1 MASNILSRLL
11 PSTSDHAAPPTDDIE
26 RHAGTDN
33 PDLERLLAEGLEDDM
48 MAGDDMDDVP
58 PELLEPAN
66 PVVPKNAG
74 VPNNTGVP
82 DDDDVPASL
91 LLEGDR
97 RRRRKSKGSRNEPPI
112 PAPGPQTRNTRAQ
125 WQATQA
131 QQRLHDDPASA
142 PVPPTVSR
150 RAGAVARPL
159 DARERALWMWTNMDN
174 IDEFLSRV
182 YIYYEKHGIWSM
194 LLERAIRLVTALF
207 SYFLLTF
214 VFFCIDY
221 SKIPGRH
228 RLDEVKIPHCTNNLP
243 FVWNVVSWGIIF
255 GVVFNAF
262 RILQD
267 APLLWDMH
275 NFYLHMLDIPD
286 RDIQTVSWQYVVSKI
301 MELRDSNANTA
312 TNISAA
318 NRRYLRTQSKQR
330 MDAHDIANRLMR
342 RENYWIAMINKD
354 IMDCSLNIP
363 FLGKRM
369 FYNSSIE
376 WNISRCVMDFVF
388 DDKGQV
394 RPEFKSIQR
403 RRELVEVL
411 RKRFWTLGL
420 LNIFMSVPLAA
431 TEICLRFLR
440 SFTVRYSFI
449 LKQADLFRNTRRT
462 PRA

>member
-11 PSTSDHAAPPTDDIE
+11 PSTSDEAPDDVE
-26 RHAGTDN
+26 RLAGSDN
-33 PDLERLLAEGLEDDM
+33 QDLANLLAEAVEDDM
-48 MAGDDMDDVP
+48 ADDVP
-58 PELLEPAN
+58 PELLDAAN
-66 PVVPKNAG
+66 AVVPENDG
-74 VPNNTGVP
+74 
-82 DDDDVPASL
+82 DDDVPASL
-91 LLEGDR
+91 LREGKSDK
-97 RRRRKSKGSRNEPPI
+97 RRRRKSKGPSEPTAI

-125 WQATQA
+125 WQATQV
-131 QQRLHDDPASA
+131 QQRLHDDLRST
-142 PVPPTVSR
+142 PVPPTVGR
-150 RAGAVARPL
+150 RATARPL
-159 DARERALWMWTNMDN
+159 DPKERALWMWTNMDN
-174 IDEFLSRV
+174 IDEFLGRV

-194 LLERAIRLVTALF
+194 LLERAIRLLTALF

-221 SKIPGRH
+221 PKIPGHH
-228 RLDEVKIPHCTNNLP
+228 RLDDVKIEHCTNNLP
-243 FVWNVVSWGIIF
+243 FVWNVVSWAIIF
-255 GVVFNAF
+255 GVVLNAF
-262 RILQD
+262 RMLQD

-301 MELRDSNANTA
+301 MELRDANPNTA

-354 IMDCSLNIP
+354 ILDCSLNIP

-388 DDKGQV
+388 DEKGQV

-420 LNIFMSVPLAA
+420 LNIFMSIPLAA
-431 TEICLRFLR
+431 TEVCLRFLR
-440 SFTVRYSFI
+440 SFTVRH
-449 LKQADLFRNTRRT
+449 L
-462 PRA
+462 

>member
-11 PSTSDHAAPPTDDIE
+11 PSTSDHDAPPNDIE
-26 RHAGTDN
+26 HRPGSDN
-33 PDLERLLAEGLEDDM
+33 QDLARLLAEGLEDDM
-48 MAGDDMDDVP
+48 MAGDDIDDVP
-58 PELLEPAN
+58 PELLDDAPSKPA
-66 PVVPKNAG
+66 VPK
-74 VPNNTGVP
+74 NTGVP
-82 DDDDVPASL
+82 DDDEVPASL
-91 LLEGDR
+91 LLEGTDR
-97 RRRRKSKGSRNEPPI
+97 RRRRKSRGSRNESAI
-112 PAPGPQTRNTRAQ
+112 PASGPQTRTTRAQ

-131 QQRLHDDPASA
+131 QQRLHHDLESA

-182 YIYYEKHGIWSM
+182 YIYYENHGIWSM
-194 LLERAIRLVTALF
+194 LLERAIKLLTALF

-228 RLDEVKIPHCTNNLP
+228 RLDEVKIPHCTKNLP
-243 FVWNVVSWGIIF
+243 FVWNLVSWGIIF

-262 RILQD
+262 RIMQD

-286 RDIQTVSWQYVVSKI
+286 RDIQTVSWQYVVRKI
-301 MELRDSNANTA
+301 MDLRDANPNTA

-354 IMDCSLNIP
+354 ILDCSLNIP

-388 DDKGQV
+388 DERGQV

-420 LNIFMSVPLAA
+420 LNIFMSIPLAA
-431 TEICLRFLR
+431 TEMCLRFLR
-440 SFTVRYSFI
+440 SFTVRHSFRP
-449 LKQADLFRNTRRT
+449 DHR
-462 PRA
+462 